1 MSEYSTPKGAFTGK
15 IVKVHDGDTVT
26 VLNRDG
32 SFSTLRLANI
42 DAPEITQDAGT
53 ASRDRLRGLV
63 YGRNMAIE
71 PTMGANGVEL
81 AQGRTVGTIKDRN
94 NVDYNLGQVE
104 SGNALAYRDFLRD
117 PAMLEAE
124 QRAQAARTGLWANSG
139 GIDPSA
145 YRRAGPEQTPTPG
158 GVLRG
163 LRSGTADEIAA
174 NMLGPRVASELL
186 LDDGKSVRRSDDAT
200 FDIAKNYRDTHGS
213 FMRGWHSSNTGMD
226 AGDNRIKAAILES
239 MGDKEGA
246 KRLYDAAKEQE
257 VEAGITAPKRFT
269 EIKGMGDAAEWAG
282 GALGQAAA
290 SALPMMAAGV
300 VAKLGL
306 RKTPLAKYA
315 PYIGAGVPSFGMQ
328 LGENMSNFQNNEKNT
343 LTPGQTL
350 AAAALTALPQA
361 ALDTF
366 TPGGLVAGKTLQAL
380 VRPGKKNLMKYA
392 TGEALHSA
400 GEEALTEGAQE
411 LIGQLGEKAL
421 VDHSKE
427 VDLKG
432 IIDSAAAGAV
442 GGMGMSAPFNTVEG
456 LKAQGAY
463 RRMEAEQER
472 VEAEQAAAAAGR
484 ATADQNYADLAAQ
497 FQQDN
502 GPDMQQRLTG
512 PTPTIYDNDGG
523 PNFTMHGGVY
533 PPMHQREAPVE
544 DVTGGG
550 WSLHQTLPH
559 NHSYEGSDLSDPTLR
574 EAPPPAV
581 ADMTPKVDI
590 GQRMMEQSDSVVAS
604 ALSDDK
610 RMLNDWHS
618 HTPEEKAQLVE
629 LIRDHTDNP
638 KVFSALSGLFGSEAK
653 VNEVAGALQRVHN
666 SLVRDPQAKNK
677 PEGLSLGDDGKPL
690 PINDGHDLTQAGLFA
705 DTVHGIGDPL
715 WRDDP
720 THDARAADLRSQAKA
735 LDSSIKQMDK
745 QMYMQ
750 KIPYGIAISKHL
762 DTKYPLVPA
771 GAVDDPQ
778 YMEQHEA
785 YVKEQ
790 MALTDA
796 ARQQAKERLIAEG
809 ADPSMISN
817 EAIKAE
823 MAKAYVMKAAV
834 SDYRPGDFSRDEL
847 DAMKMGK
854 KRDGKYF
861 DDGRIDVNMMRP
873 DGTVKAT
880 PISLMSLVVETAR
893 KRSSEGDHGNLS
905 IPRIGQLLSEG
916 VSTLMNMPGVSKSE
930 PFGAVEG
937 EHPAV
942 TADPDTGELQ
952 FNIPD
957 DTLVYRYKDGRRVTF
972 GEVRSSITTPDKAYR
987 EIRDELL
994 RSYKSADVGEK
1005 AAINH
1010 ELRLLEEARGT
1021 LGDIIEQL
1029 NTPHL
1034 LTAQELETLKE
1045 RIDKHSAE
1053 DGYIGQLFTANK
1065 KLLES
1070 KLEVA
1075 DAENQTATGE
1085 QSRSEADTAKLNKK
1099 GRVYQEET
1107 GEQLGAYANDI
1118 SERGEQA
1125 AKKQKFDDA
1134 VRTSEADKEAVLA
1147 RYKEKYPP
1155 VEATHRDQK
1164 QVLQLLQ
1171 ALIDR
1176 FVPNNGPEIWFTEA
1190 LPAGQR
1196 GAAHPYGAIVL
1207 DASLRGG
1214 KLVEVATHEFG
1225 HWFQQTVFEALPKN
1239 DPARRQIEQ
1248 AWENAVKR
1256 LFADK
1261 MSVAEFTAEFKAG
1274 STAAAFADDT
1284 TPGAELVRRMAADR
1298 ESRGKSAE
1306 YHISFPEWFANQF
1319 AKYVTSG
1326 QLFEGAN
1333 EHTATFMSKL
1343 LKQMRTLFDSIWE
1356 MVGNLMPESWQKYKP
1371 DEAFTKW
1378 VDSLAESYVTT
1389 WSPESLDSSHGIT
1402 PAILEELRMAP
1413 DVAAARS
1420 KERQRPVQVGAR
1432 RLSPKKQRA
1441 AVADTRRTESEAIAK
1456 ENREYEAAKKKHEQ
1470 ATELGMDSA
1479 VPSPPW
1485 DHPDNAPR
1493 RERLAQEIK
1502 DDAKRAK
1509 RSNAA
1514 KAGWE
1519 ERRAKEAEL
1528 REQAEKERA
1537 ERDKLLK
1544 DIEAATQN
1552 QRGAMKNA
1560 FKKAMEENTDGTK
1573 QSRQTPRGEGFND
1586 DMTDK
1591 LVDALRSMFGD
1602 RIRLLFTKAFAHGGS
1617 GQFSTPEIEGVIR
1630 KVIVLATKATD
1641 PRGVLYHEA
1650 LHAFIHELNQIGG
1663 GRLVKTLLRAAESA
1677 PILNQLKERLK
1688 DDPQALKSLED
1699 PEERAAFM
1707 LQFYAT
1713 DPTFTFGP
1721 QATTFMDKVR
1731 GFISQVFKV
1740 MSAEQQAKRILDYL
1754 MSGQHV
1760 EGFNRPSAA
1769 YKALFAKSDSKV
1781 VDTALQT
1788 MTAAADKLKKFVI
1801 PGDWLMRGTKIPALK
1816 KLAQLIHPTT
1826 GEGGDEGYLQA
1837 ITRLSGSY
1845 FGALAKHFDGTTD
1858 EQRRRVLDAL
1868 HAGDISEL
1876 SVEDKR
1882 LAQVVRGTLKD
1893 MRDYMDGTVD
1903 MGDLGPEYFPRVWDR
1918 EAIMADQDGFLALL
1932 AKHDIADSEKVL
1944 RRLLSEE
1951 MVDITDGES
1960 RDVGYTPAMSA
1971 ALKRKLADIS
1981 NAEASAF
1988 LNKDL
1993 LKTMHTYVRQAV
2005 KRTEYTRRFG
2015 ANGERLNGMLLEAR
2029 AQGATESDLEQ
2040 ARKYVMAAEGT
2051 LGYDIDPKLRDLMG
2065 GITLYENIRLLP
2077 MVILSSVVD
2086 PIGIAV
2092 RSGDMRDAF
2101 TAFARG
2107 ISEIAHYLKKAPE
2120 VKDDMMQLAI
2130 DIGVMD
2136 HNVLLDAY
2144 QLSTGTEF
2152 MSARQKKIQDM
2163 FFKYNMMSGWNHS
2176 MRTAAVSSAIQFIT
2190 RHALN
2195 PNKHSARYLSELNLS
2210 QDKLYFSGD
2219 GSLLVRSE
2227 DVIAAGGTKADA
2239 AALQAAIHRYV
2250 DGAVLRPNAAH
2261 RPIWMS
2267 DPHYALLSH
2276 LKQFTYSF
2284 HQTILKRVTEEA
2296 KHGNYGPLLP
2306 LLSYVPV
2313 SIAASFV
2320 KGIVQGGGDDPEW
2333 KRGWGVADY
2342 VWDGVQRAGLLGIRQ
2357 FSSDILSDVGRG
2369 GTGLGVIIGPAA
2381 DHVLGFARD
2390 IKRGNAT
2397 HAVIDSLPVNDMYGT
2412 ALSRV
2417 VS

>member
-53 ASRDRLRGLV
+53 ASRDRLRGLI

-71 PTMGANGVEL
+71 PTMGADGVEL

-124 QRAQAARTGLWANSG
+124 QRAQAARAGLWANPG

-163 LRSGTADEIAA
+163 LRGGTADEIAA
-174 NMLGPRVASELL
+174 NMLGPRVANELL

-213 FMRGWHSSNTGMD
+213 FMRGWHSSNTGTD

-246 KRLYDAAKEQE
+246 KRLYDVAKEQE
-257 VEAGITAPKRFT
+257 VEAGITATKRFT
-269 EIKGMGDAAEWAG
+269 EIKGMGDAVEWAG
-282 GALGQAAA
+282 GALGQMAA

-300 VAKLGL
+300 AAKLGL

-315 PYIGAGVPSFGMQ
+315 PYIGAGVPSLHMQ
-328 LGENMSNFQNNEKNT
+328 TGENMSSFLNNEKNT

-350 AAAALTALPQA
+350 AAAAATALPQA
-361 ALDTF
+361 ALDAL
-366 TPGGLVAGKTLQAL
+366 TPGGLMSKKVLQTLVQ
-380 VRPGKKNLMKYA
+380 PGKKNLMKHVA
-392 TGEALHSA
+392 GEGLKTA
-400 GEEALTEGAQE
+400 GEEGLTEGAQT
-411 LIGQLGEKAL
+411 LIGQAGENLMIDRTKGFDMRDI
-421 VDHSKE
+421 VDA
-427 VDLKG
+427 
-432 IIDSAAAGAV
+432 AAAGAV
-442 GGMGMSAPFNTVEG
+442 GGAAMSMPFSALEG
-456 LKAQGAY
+456 VKAQGAMK
-463 RRMEAEQER
+463 RAEAEIARQKAEQEAADSAR
-472 VEAEQAAAAAGR
+472 AEMEQQYQQERDAIEPPSLPGGGMKPTETTTR
-484 ATADQNYADLAAQ
+484 TYNAD
-497 FQQDN
+497 
-502 GPDMQQRLTG
+502 GPDFVL
-512 PTPTIYDNDGG
+512 N
-523 PNFTMHGGVY
+523 GGVY
-533 PPMHQREAPVE
+533 PPLRTRQAPE
-544 DVTGGG
+544 DTTGVAG
-550 WSLHQTLPH
+550 LLPKPPH
-559 NHSYEGSDLSDPTLR
+559 EYAGSDLPDPTLR
-574 EAPPPAV
+574 EPPAPAV
-581 ADMTPKVDI
+581 TDMTPKVDL
-590 GQRMMEQSDSVVAS
+590 EQHLLDRSDAIVSTSLSGAG
-604 ALSDDK
+604 ALDE
-610 RMLNDWHS
+610 WHGFS
-618 HTPEEKAQLVE
+618 PDEKAHIIE
-629 LIRDHTDNP
+629 LIRDKSDHP
-638 KVFSALSGLFGSEAK
+638 SVLPVISHMFGSAEKA
-653 VNEVAGALQRVHN
+653 NEVSTALRKVHQ
-666 SLVRDPQAKNK
+666 SLFANPQASSQLRDEK
-677 PEGLSLGDDGKPL
+677 LDDDGKPL
-690 PINDGHDLTQAGLFA
+690 PTNDGHDLTQAGLFA

-750 KIPYGIAISKHL
+750 KVPYGIAISKHL
-762 DTKYPLVPA
+762 DAKYPLVPA
-771 GAVDDPQ
+771 SAVDDPQ
-778 YMEQHEA
+778 YMKQHEA
-785 YVKEQ
+785 YAKEH

-796 ARQQAKERLIAEG
+796 VRQQAKERLVAEG

-823 MAKAYVMKAAV
+823 MAKAYAMKAAV

-893 KRSSEGDHGNLS
+893 KRSSDGDHGNLS

-916 VSTLMNMPGVSKSE
+916 VSTLMNMPGVSKPE

-937 EHPAV
+937 KQPAV
-942 TADPDTGELQ
+942 TVDTDTGELQ

-994 RSYKSADVGEK
+994 RGYKSADAGEK

-1010 ELRLLEEARGT
+1010 ELRQLEEARGT

-1045 RIDKHSAE
+1045 RIDKHKAE
-1053 DGYIGQLFTANK
+1053 DGYIGQLIAANK

-1070 KLEVA
+1070 KLETA

-1118 SERGEQA
+1118 SERGEQT

-1134 VRTSEADKEAVLA
+1134 VRDSEADKEGALA

-1164 QVLQLLQ
+1164 QALQLLQ

-1176 FVPNNGPEIWFTEA
+1176 FVPNNRPEIWFTEA
-1190 LPAGQR
+1190 LPARQR
-1196 GAAHPYGAIVL
+1196 GAAHFYGAIVL

-1214 KLVEVATHEFG
+1214 KLIEVAAHEFG
-1225 HWFQQTVFEALPKN
+1225 HWFQRVVFEALPQN
-1239 DPARRQIEQ
+1239 DPARKQIEQ
-1248 AWENAVKR
+1248 AWKNAVTR
-1256 LFADK
+1256 LFDDK
-1261 MSVAEFTAEFKAG
+1261 MTVAEFTAEFKSA
-1274 STAAAFADDT
+1274 STAAAFTGGT
-1284 TPGAELVRRMAADR
+1284 TSGAELVRRMAADS
-1298 ESRGKSAE
+1298 EARGKSAE

-1333 EHTATFMSKL
+1333 EHTAKFMSKL
-1343 LKQMRTLFDSIWE
+1343 LKQMRDLFDSIWE
-1356 MVGNLMPESWQKYKP
+1356 MVGNLMPAAWRPYKP
-1371 DEAFTKW
+1371 NEAFTKW
-1378 VDSLAESYVTT
+1378 VDSLAESYVTR
-1389 WSPESLDSSHGIT
+1389 WSPENLAMGKEIT
-1402 PAILEELRMAP
+1402 PAIMKELRMSPEDAL
-1413 DVAAARS
+1413 ARFN
-1420 KERQRPVQVGAR
+1420 ERANPVEIGVKQ
-1432 RLSPKKQRA
+1432 LSPEEEQASVRR
-1441 AVADTRRTESEAIAK
+1441 AVARERAETAAENRAYEKAKETYEKAIALGL
-1456 ENREYEAAKKKHEQ
+1456 EATKP
-1470 ATELGMDSA
+1470 T
-1479 VPSPPW
+1479 PPW
-1485 DHPDNAPR
+1485 DHPDNAAV
-1493 RERLAQEIK
+1493 RERIAKEAK
-1502 DDAKRAK
+1502 ADATRQR

-1514 KAGWE
+1514 KAAWAK
-1519 ERRAKEAEL
+1519 RRAREAEL
-1528 REQAEKERA
+1528 LKQVNTERA
-1537 ERDKLLK
+1537 QQEALLK
-1544 DIEAATQN
+1544 DIEAVLGDK
-1552 QRGAMKNA
+1552 RGAMKNA
-1560 FKKAMEENTDGTK
+1560 FKRAAEEARGETK
-1573 QSRQTPRGEGFND
+1573 NSAQTPRGEGMSEAVAEELFA
-1586 DMTDK
+1586 TLEK
-1591 LVDALRSMFGD
+1591 MFGK
-1602 RIRLLFTKAFAHGGS
+1602 RVTLLFTNAFAHGGS
-1617 GQFSTPEIEGVIR
+1617 GQFTAKEIEGVLR
-1630 KVIVLATKATD
+1630 KIIAVSVHATD

-1650 LHAFIHELNQIGG
+1650 LHAFIHELNKIGG
-1663 GRLVKTLLRAAESA
+1663 GKLVRTLLRAAESA

-1688 DDPQALKSLED
+1688 DDPQALESLSD

-1713 DPTFTFGP
+1713 DPTFSFGP
-1721 QATTFMDKVR
+1721 EATTFMEKAR
-1731 GFISQVFKV
+1731 ALFGKVFKLISV
-1740 MSAEQQAKRILDYL
+1740 EKQAQRILDYL
-1754 MSGQHV
+1754 ISGQHA
-1760 EGFNRPSAA
+1760 EGYSRPNAV
-1769 YKALFAKSDSKV
+1769 YKSLLARSDYQMLNS
-1781 VDTALQT
+1781 ALQT
-1788 MTAAADKLKKFVI
+1788 MSAVSDSLKKFII
-1801 PGDWLMRGTKIPALK
+1801 PGDWLMRSTKIPALK

-1826 GEGGDEGYLQA
+1826 GEGGGEGYLQA

-1845 FGALAKHFDGTTD
+1845 FGAMAKHFDGTTD

-1882 LAQVVRGTLKD
+1882 LARVVRGTLKD
-1893 MRDYMDGTVD
+1893 MRDYMDGIVE

-1932 AKHDIADSEKVL
+1932 AKHDIADGEKVL

-1951 MVDITDGES
+1951 TVEINEGES
-1960 RDVGYTPAMSA
+1960 REVGYTPAMSA
-1971 ALKRKLADIS
+1971 ALKRKLAEIT

-2015 ANGERLNGMLLEAR
+2015 KEGERLNMLLGAAR
-2029 AQGATESDLEQ
+2029 AQGATEAELEQ
-2040 ARKYVMAAEGT
+2040 AKKYVMAAEGT

-2065 GITLYENIRLLP
+2065 SITLYENIRLLP
-2077 MVILSSVVD
+2077 MILLSSIVD
-2086 PIGIAV
+2086 PLGLAV

-2101 TAFARG
+2101 SAFKRG
-2107 ISEIAHYLKKAPE
+2107 VLEIAHYLKKEPE
-2120 VKDDMMQLAI
+2120 VNDDMMRLAI

-2136 HNVLLDAY
+2136 HSVLLDAY

-2152 MSARQKKIQDM
+2152 MSARQRKFQNL

-2176 MRTAAVSSAIQFIT
+2176 MRTAATGSAVQFIT
-2190 RHALN
+2190 RHVLS
-2195 PNKHSARYLSELNLS
+2195 PNKHSARYLKELNLS
-2210 QDKLYFSGD
+2210 PDMLWFNAD
-2219 GSLLVRSE
+2219 GVLQVRTS
-2227 DVIAAGGTKADA
+2227 DILAAGGTQRDADT
-2239 AALQAAIHRYV
+2239 LQAAIHRYV

-2284 HQTILKRVTEEA
+2284 HQTILERVAEEM
-2296 KHGNYGPLLP
+2296 KNGNYAPILP
-2306 LLSYVPV
+2306 LLSYIPI
-2313 SIAASFV
+2313 SIAASMV

-2333 KRGWGVADY
+2333 KKGWGVADY
-2342 VWDGVQRAGLLGIRQ
+2342 VWDGTQRAGLLGIRQ
-2357 FSSDILSDVGRG
+2357 FGVDIMEDVGRG
-2369 GTGLGVIIGPAA
+2369 DTGLSTIIGPAA
-2381 DHVLGFARD
+2381 SHVLGFARD
-2390 IKRGNAT
+2390 IGRGNIK
-2397 HAVIDSLPVNDMYGT
+2397 HAVIDSLPANDMYGAT
-2412 ALSRV
+2412 LSRV

>member
-1 MSEYSTPKGAFTGK
+1 MSDWNLPSGDFRGK

-26 VLNRDG
+26 VLQRDG
-32 SFSTLRLANI
+32 SLANVRLANI
-42 DAPEITQDAGT
+42 DAPELMQQGGT
-53 ASRDRLRGLV
+53 ASRDRLRDLI
-63 YGRNMAIE
+63 YGRDLNVAAT
-71 PTMGANGVEL
+71 PDTTY
-81 AQGRTVGTIKDRN
+81 GRAVGTLLDRN
-94 NVDYNLGQVE
+94 ATNYNLGQVR
-104 SGNALAYRDFLRD
+104 SGNATAYEQFLRD
-117 PAMLEAE
+117 PAAL
-124 QRAQAARTGLWANSG
+124 QAQAEAAAAKAGFWATG
-139 GIDPSA
+139 
-145 YRRAGPEQTPTPG
+145 GPPDAAAFRHAQPQSMPIPG
-158 GVLRG
+158 GTQNGLRG
-163 LRSGTADEIAA
+163 SSINDTIEYLRS
-174 NMLGPRVASELL
+174 PRVIQDLM
-186 LDDGKSVRRSDDAT
+186 LDGGKSNQPSDDPT
-200 FDIAKNYRDTHGS
+200 FDIAMQYRKEHGD
-213 FMRGWHSSNTGMD
+213 FRRGLHSSIEGMKAGYNRTKAAALEV
-226 AGDNRIKAAILES
+226 AGDKA
-239 MGDKEGA
+239 GA
-246 KRLYDAAKEQE
+246 KELYDLAKSQE
-257 VEAGITAPKRFT
+257 VEAAITAPKRFT
-269 EIKGMGDAAEWAG
+269 EIGGVGDAVDWAQ
-282 GALGQAAA
+282 GALGQGVASAGPILAAA
-290 SALPMMAAGV
+290 AM
-300 VAKLGL
+300 AKLGL
-306 RKTPLAKYA
+306 RKTALKSLA

-366 TPGGLVAGKTLQAL
+366 TPGGLVAGKTLRAL
-380 VRPGKKNLMKYA
+380 VQPGKKNLMKYVA
-392 TGEALHSA
+392 GEALKSA
-400 GEEALTEGAQE
+400 GEEAVTEGLQE
-411 LIGQLGEKAL
+411 TIGQLGEKAL
-421 VDHSKE
+421 VDRSKE
-427 VDLKG
+427 IDLKG

-463 RRMEAEQER
+463 RRMEAEQRR
-472 VEAEQAAAAAGR
+472 VAAEQAAAAAGR

-523 PNFTMHGGVY
+523 PNFTMHGSVY
-533 PPMHQREAPVE
+533 PPMHRREAPIE

-550 WSLHQTLPH
+550 WSLHQTLPY
-559 NHSYEGSDLSDPTLR
+559 NHIYEGSDLPDPTLR
-574 EAPPPAV
+574 EAPTPAV
-581 ADMTPKVDI
+581 TDMTPKVDI
-590 GQRMMEQSDSVVAS
+590 GQRMLEQSDSVVAS

-618 HTPEEKAQLVE
+618 HTPEEKAQLIE

-677 PEGLSLGDDGKPL
+677 PEGLSLDDDGKPI
-690 PINDGHDLTQAGLFA
+690 PTDSGHDLTTAGTFA
-705 DTVHGIGDPL
+705 DTVHGVGDPL

-720 THDARAADLRSQAKA
+720 THDARAAALRSQAKA

-750 KIPYGIAISKHL
+750 KVPYGIAISKHL
-762 DTKYPLVPA
+762 DAKYPLVPA

-796 ARQQAKERLIAEG
+796 VRQQAKERLVAEG
-809 ADPSMISN
+809 ADPSMISKA
-817 EAIKAE
+817 AIDAE
-823 MAKAYVMKAAV
+823 VSKAYAMKAVV

-861 DDGRIDVNMMRP
+861 EEGRVDLNMVQSN
-873 DGTVKAT
+873 GEVKPT

-893 KRSSEGDHGNLS
+893 KRSADGDHGNLS
-905 IPRIGQLLSEG
+905 VSRIGQLLSDG
-916 VSTLMNMPGVSKSE
+916 ITTLMNMPGVSKSE
-930 PFGAVEG
+930 PFGTVEG
-937 EHPAV
+937 GKPAV
-942 TADPDTGELQ
+942 TVDPETGEMA

-972 GEVRSSITTPDKAYR
+972 GEVRSSITTPDKAYHK
-987 EIRDELL
+987 IRNELL
-994 RSYKSADVGEK
+994 RSYKSADAGEK

-1034 LTAQELETLKE
+1034 LTARELETLKGQ
-1045 RIDKHSAE
+1045 IDKHSAE
-1053 DGYIGQLFTANK
+1053 DGYIGQLFAANK
-1065 KLLES
+1065 KLLDS
-1070 KLEVA
+1070 KLETA
-1075 DAENQTATGE
+1075 DLENQTATGE
-1085 QSRSEADTAKLNKK
+1085 QDRSEADTAKLNKK

-1125 AKKQKFDDA
+1125 AA
-1134 VRTSEADKEAVLA
+1134 EADVDAIIREAERGRKEAIAELKREYPAEYPTQGQERVLA
-1147 RYKEKYPP
+1147 
-1155 VEATHRDQK
+1155 
-1164 QVLQLLQ
+1164 LMQ
-1171 ALIDR
+1171 ALIER
-1176 FVPNNGPEIWFTEA
+1176 FAPSSDLQIWFTKA
-1190 LPAGQR
+1190 LPIGTPGIAS
-1196 GAAHPYGAIVL
+1196 YNGAIIL
-1207 DASLRGG
+1207 SNKLQGA

-1225 HWFQQTVFEALPKN
+1225 HWLQNTVFEALPKN
-1239 DPARRQIEQ
+1239 DPARKQIEQ
-1248 AWENAVKR
+1248 AWENAVTR
-1256 LFADK
+1256 LFDDK
-1261 MSVAEFTAEFKAG
+1261 MTAEEYAAEFYSAGTASLFEGDDTSGAALVRAR
-1274 STAAAFADDT
+1274 AAA
-1284 TPGAELVRRMAADR
+1284 R
-1298 ESRGKSAE
+1298 EAQGKDVE
-1306 YHISFPEWFANQF
+1306 YPISFPEWFANQF
-1319 AKYVTSG
+1319 SKYATSG

-1333 EHTATFMSKL
+1333 EHTARFMERL
-1343 LKQMRTLFDSIWE
+1343 LKHMTKLFETMQAVLNVLGELVPSAWRR
-1356 MVGNLMPESWQKYKP
+1356 YKP
-1371 DEAFTKW
+1371 AEAFTKW
-1378 VDSLAESYVTT
+1378 VDSLPASYTVRWSADLPDTT
-1389 WSPESLDSSHGIT
+1389 RGIT
-1402 PAILEELRMAP
+1402 PEMMKELRMSP
-1413 DVAAARS
+1413 EEAAARMA
-1420 KERQRPVQVGAR
+1420 QRANPVEIGVKQ
-1432 RLSPKKQRA
+1432 LSPEEEQASVKRTVDSERA
-1441 AVADTRRTESEAIAK
+1441 AVAA
-1456 ENREYEAAKKKHEQ
+1456 ENRAYEKAKDEYAK
-1470 ATELGMDSA
+1470 ATELGMDSVA
-1479 VPSPPW
+1479 PSPPW

-1493 RERLAQEIK
+1493 RERLAQEIMK
-1502 DDAKRAK
+1502 DKRKAE

-1519 ERRAKEAEL
+1519 KRRAKEAEL

-1537 ERDKLLK
+1537 ERAKLLE
-1544 DIEAATQN
+1544 DIEAAMQN

-1560 FKKAMEENTDGTK
+1560 FKKAMDENTDGTK
-1573 QSRQTPRGEGFND
+1573 QSRQTPRGEGLND

-1650 LHAFIHELNQIGG
+1650 LHAFVHELNQIGG
-1663 GRLVKTLLRAAESA
+1663 GRLVKTLLRAAGSA

-1740 MSAEQQAKRILDYL
+1740 MSTEQQAKRILDYL

-1760 EGFNRPSAA
+1760 DGFNRPSAA

-1788 MTAAADKLKKFVI
+1788 MSAVSDSLKKFII

-1816 KLAQLIHPTT
+1816 KLARMIYPTV
-1826 GEGGDEGYLQA
+1826 GEGGDEGYLQS

-1845 FGALAKHFDGTTD
+1845 FGSMAKHFDGTTE
-1858 EQRRRVLDAL
+1858 EQRLRVLEAL
-1868 HAGDISEL
+1868 HAGDIREL

-1882 LAQVVRGTLKD
+1882 LANEVRRTLQEV
-1893 MRDYMDGTVD
+1893 YAYANEVVD
-1903 MGDLGPEYFPRVWDR
+1903 MGNLGEDYFPRVWDR
-1918 EAIMADQDGFLALL
+1918 ESIMANQDGFLAML
-1932 AKHDIADSEKVL
+1932 AAHDIKDGEKVM
-1944 RRLLSEE
+1944 RRILAEE

-1993 LKTMHTYVRQAV
+1993 LKTMHTYVRQTV

-2015 ANGERLNGMLLEAR
+2015 ANGERLNSMLLEAR
-2029 AQGATESDLEQ
+2029 AQGATKSDLEQ

-2152 MSARQKKIQDM
+2152 MSARQKKFQDM

-2195 PNKHSARYLSELNLS
+2195 PNKHSARYLSELNLP

-2219 GSLLVRSE
+2219 GSLLVRTE

-2284 HQTILKRVTEEA
+2284 HQTILKRVAEEA

-2342 VWDGVQRAGLLGIRQ
+2342 VWDGVQRAGVLGIRQ
-2357 FSSDILSDVGRG
+2357 FGVDIMEDVGRG
-2369 GTGLGVIIGPAA
+2369 DTGLSTIIGPAA
-2381 DHVLGFARD
+2381 SHVLGFARD
-2390 IKRGNAT
+2390 ITRGNVK
-2397 HAVIDSLPVNDMYGT
+2397 HAVIDSLPANDMYGAT
-2412 ALSRV
+2412 LSRV

>member
-1 MSEYSTPKGAFTGK
+1 MSEYSTPNGAFTGK

-174 NMLGPRVASELL
+174 NMLGPRVANELL

-213 FMRGWHSSNTGMD
+213 FMRGWHSSNTGMA

-246 KRLYDAAKEQE
+246 KQLYDVAKEQE
-257 VEAGITAPKRFT
+257 VEAGITATKRFT

-282 GALGQAAA
+282 GALGQMAA
-290 SALPMMAAGV
+290 SALPMMVAGV
-300 VAKLGL
+300 AAKLGL

-315 PYIGAGVPSFGMQ
+315 PYIGAGVPSLHMQ
-328 LGENMSNFQNNEKNT
+328 TGENMSNFQNNEKNT
-343 LTPGQTL
+343 LTPMQTL
-350 AAAALTALPQA
+350 GAAAVTALPQA
-361 ALDTF
+361 ALDALA
-366 TPGGLVAGKTLQAL
+366 PGGLMSKQVLQTLVQ
-380 VRPGKKNLMKYA
+380 PGKKNLLKYMG
-392 TGEALHSA
+392 GEALKSA
-400 GEEALTEGAQE
+400 GKEGLPEGAQE
-411 LIGQLGEKAL
+411 LIGQLGEKAFI
-421 VDHSKE
+421 DPSKAL
-427 VDLKG
+427 DLKN
-432 IIDSAAAGAV
+432 IIDAAASGAV
-442 GGMGMSAPFNTVEG
+442 GGANMSGLFSALEG
-456 LKAQGAY
+456 VKAQGAMK
-463 RRMEAEQER
+463 RAEAEIARQKAEQEAADSAR
-472 VEAEQAAAAAGR
+472 AEMEQQYQQERDAIEPPSLPGGGMKPTETTTR
-484 ATADQNYADLAAQ
+484 TYNAD
-497 FQQDN
+497 
-502 GPDMQQRLTG
+502 GPDFVL
-512 PTPTIYDNDGG
+512 N
-523 PNFTMHGGVY
+523 GGVY
-533 PPMHQREAPVE
+533 PPLRTRQAPE
-544 DVTGGG
+544 DTTGVAG
-550 WSLHQTLPH
+550 LLPKPPH
-559 NHSYEGSDLSDPTLR
+559 EYAGSDLPDPTLR
-574 EAPPPAV
+574 EPPAPAV
-581 ADMTPKVDI
+581 TDMTPKVDL
-590 GQRMMEQSDSVVAS
+590 EQHLLDRSDAVVSTSLSGAK
-604 ALSDDK
+604 ALDE
-610 RMLNDWHS
+610 WHGFS
-618 HTPEEKAQLVE
+618 PDEKAHIIE
-629 LIRDHTDNP
+629 LIRDKSDHP
-638 KVFSALSGLFGSEAK
+638 SVLPVISHMFGSTEKA
-653 VNEVAGALQRVHN
+653 NEVSTALRKVHQ
-666 SLVRDPQAKNK
+666 SLFANPQASSQLRDEK
-677 PEGLSLGDDGKPL
+677 LDDDGKPL
-690 PINDGHDLTQAGLFA
+690 PTNDGYDLTQAGLFA

-735 LDSSIKQMDK
+735 LGSSIKQMDK

-750 KIPYGIAISKHL
+750 KVPYGIAISKHL
-762 DTKYPLVPA
+762 DAKYPLVPA
-771 GAVDDPQ
+771 SAVDDPQ

-785 YVKEQ
+785 YAKEQ

-796 ARQQAKERLIAEG
+796 ARQQAKERLVAEG

-823 MAKAYVMKAAV
+823 MAKAYAMKAAV

-861 DDGRIDVNMMRP
+861 NDGRIDVNMMRP

-916 VSTLMNMPGVSKSE
+916 VSTLMNMPGVSKPE
-930 PFGAVEG
+930 PFGAIEG

-942 TADPDTGELQ
+942 TVDTDTGELQ

-972 GEVRSSITTPDKAYR
+972 GEVRSSITKPDKAYR

-1010 ELRLLEEARGT
+1010 ELRQLEEARGT

-1034 LTAQELETLKE
+1034 LTVQELETLKGQ
-1045 RIDKHSAE
+1045 IDKHSAE
-1053 DGYIGQLFTANK
+1053 GGYIGQLIAANR

-1070 KLEVA
+1070 KLETA
-1075 DAENQTATGE
+1075 DGENQTATGE

-1134 VRTSEADKEAVLA
+1134 VRDLEAAKEDVLA

-1164 QVLQLLQ
+1164 QALQLLQ

-1190 LPAGQR
+1190 LPARQR
-1196 GAAHPYGAIVL
+1196 GAAHFYGAIVL

-1214 KLVEVATHEFG
+1214 KLIEVATHEFG
-1225 HWFQQTVFEALPKN
+1225 HWFQRVVFEALPQN
-1239 DPARRQIEQ
+1239 DPARKQIEQ
-1248 AWENAVKR
+1248 AWENAVTR
-1256 LFADK
+1256 LFDDK
-1261 MSVAEFTAEFKAG
+1261 MTVAEFTAEFKPA
-1274 STAAAFADDT
+1274 STAANFTGGT
-1284 TPGAELVRRMAADR
+1284 TSGAELVRRMAADS

-1333 EHTATFMSKL
+1333 EHTAKFMSKL
-1343 LKQMRTLFDSIWE
+1343 LKQMRDLFDSIWE
-1356 MVGNLMPESWQKYKP
+1356 MVGNLMPAAWQKYKP
-1371 DEAFTKW
+1371 NEAFTKW
-1378 VDSLAESYVTT
+1378 VDSLAESYVMR
-1389 WSPESLDSSHGIT
+1389 WAPENLDMGKEIT
-1402 PAILEELRMAP
+1402 PAIMKELRMSPEDAL
-1413 DVAAARS
+1413 ARFN
-1420 KERQRPVQVGAR
+1420 ERANPVEIGVKQ
-1432 RLSPKKQRA
+1432 LSPEEEQASVKR
-1441 AVADTRRTESEAIAK
+1441 AVASERAETEAENRAYEKAKDKYEKAIALGL
-1456 ENREYEAAKKKHEQ
+1456 EATKP
-1470 ATELGMDSA
+1470 T
-1479 VPSPPW
+1479 PPW
-1485 DHPDNAPR
+1485 DHPDNAAV
-1493 RERLAQEIK
+1493 RERIAKETK
-1502 DDAKRAK
+1502 ADATRQR

-1514 KAGWE
+1514 KAAWAR
-1519 ERRAKEAEL
+1519 RRAREAEL
-1528 REQAEKERA
+1528 LKQANAEREQQEA
-1537 ERDKLLK
+1537 LLK
-1544 DIEAATQN
+1544 DIEAALGDK
-1552 QRGAMKNA
+1552 RGAMKNA
-1560 FKKAMEENTDGTK
+1560 FKRAAEEARGETK
-1573 QSRQTPRGEGFND
+1573 NSAQTPRGEGMSEAVAEELFA
-1586 DMTDK
+1586 TLEK
-1591 LVDALRSMFGD
+1591 MFGD
-1602 RIRLLFTKAFAHGGS
+1602 RVALALLDTLSHSGS
-1617 GQFSTPEIEGVIR
+1617 GQFSVKEIGGVTRQIIAVSVR
-1630 KVIVLATKATD
+1630 ATD

-1650 LHAFIHELNQIGG
+1650 LHAFIHELNKIGG
-1663 GRLVKTLLRAAESA
+1663 GKLVRTLIRAADSA

-1688 DDPQALKSLED
+1688 DDPQALESLSD

-1713 DPTFTFGP
+1713 DPTFSFGP
-1721 QATTFMDKVR
+1721 EATTFMDKVR
-1731 GFISQVFKV
+1731 GFIGKVFK
-1740 MSAEQQAKRILDYL
+1740 MISTEKQAQRILDYL
-1754 MSGQHV
+1754 ISGQHA
-1760 EGFNRPSAA
+1760 EGYSRPNAV
-1769 YKALFAKSDSKV
+1769 YKSLLARSDYQMLNS
-1781 VDTALQT
+1781 ALQT
-1788 MTAAADKLKKFVI
+1788 MSAVSDSLKKFII
-1801 PGDWLMRGTKIPALK
+1801 PGDWLMRSTKIPALK

-1826 GEGGDEGYLQA
+1826 GEGGGEGYLQA

-1845 FGALAKHFDGTTD
+1845 FSAMAKHFDGTTE

-1876 SVEDKR
+1876 SVEDKQ
-1882 LAQVVRGTLKD
+1882 LARVVRGTLKD
-1893 MRDYMDGTVD
+1893 MRDYVDGIVE
-1903 MGDLGPEYFPRVWDR
+1903 MGDLGPDYFPRVWDR

-1951 MVDITDGES
+1951 TVEINEGES
-1960 RDVGYTPAMSA
+1960 REVGYTPAMSA
-1971 ALKRKLADIS
+1971 ALKRKLAEIT

-1993 LKTMHTYVRQAV
+1993 LKTMHTYIRQAV

-2015 ANGERLNGMLLEAR
+2015 KEGERLNMLLGAAR
-2029 AQGATESDLEQ
+2029 AQGATEAELEQ
-2040 ARKYVMAAEGT
+2040 AKKYVMAVEGT

-2065 GITLYENIRLLP
+2065 GITLFENIRLLP

-2086 PIGIAV
+2086 PIGVAV

-2101 TAFARG
+2101 SAFKRG
-2107 ISEIAHYLKKAPE
+2107 VLEIAHYLKKEPE
-2120 VKDDMMQLAI
+2120 VSDDMMRLAI

-2136 HNVLLDAY
+2136 HSVLLDAY

-2152 MSARQKKIQDM
+2152 MSARQRKIQNL
-2163 FFKYNMMSGWNHS
+2163 FFKYNLMSGWNHS
-2176 MRTAAVSSAIQFIT
+2176 MRTAATGSAVQFIT
-2190 RHALN
+2190 RHVLS
-2195 PNKHSARYLSELNLS
+2195 PNKHSARYLKELNLS
-2210 QDKLYFSGD
+2210 PDMLRFNAD
-2219 GSLLVRSE
+2219 GVLQVRTS
-2227 DVIAAGGTKADA
+2227 DILAAGGTQRDADT
-2239 AALQAAIHRYV
+2239 LQAAIHRYV

-2284 HQTILKRVTEEA
+2284 HQTILKRVAEEMRY
-2296 KHGNYGPLLP
+2296 GNYAPILP
-2306 LLSYVPV
+2306 LLSYIPI
-2313 SIAASFV
+2313 SIAASMV

-2333 KRGWGVADY
+2333 KKGWGVADY
-2342 VWDGVQRAGLLGIRQ
+2342 VWDGTQRAGLLGIRQ
-2357 FSSDILSDVGRG
+2357 FGVDIMEDVGRG
-2369 GTGLGVIIGPAA
+2369 ETGLSTIVGPAA
-2381 DHVLGFARD
+2381 SHVLGFARD
-2390 IKRGNAT
+2390 ITRGNAA
-2397 HAVIDSLPVNDMYGT
+2397 HAVIDSLPANDMYGAT
-2412 ALSRV
+2412 LSRV

>member
-1 MSEYSTPKGAFTGK
+1 MSDWNLPSGDFRGK
-15 IVKVHDGDTVT
+15 IVKVHDGDTAT
-26 VLNRDG
+26 VLQRDG
-32 SFSTLRLANI
+32 SLVNVRLANI
-42 DAPEITQDAGT
+42 DAPELLQQGGT
-53 ASRDRLRGLV
+53 AARDRLRELI
-63 YGRNMAIE
+63 YGRNLNVAVA
-71 PTMGANGVEL
+71 PDTTY
-81 AQGRTVGTIKDRN
+81 GRAVGTLTDRN
-94 NVDYNLGQVE
+94 ATNYNLGQVR
-104 SGNALAYRDFLRD
+104 SGNASAYEQFLRD
-117 PAMLEAE
+117 PAAL
-124 QRAQAARTGLWANSG
+124 QAQAEAAAAKAGLWATG
-139 GIDPSA
+139 GPPDAAAFRHAQPQSMPI
-145 YRRAGPEQTPTPG
+145 PG
-158 GVLRG
+158 GTQNGLRG
-163 LRSGTADEIAA
+163 SSIDDTIEYLR
-174 NMLGPRVASELL
+174 NPRVIQDLK
-186 LDDGKSVRRSDDAT
+186 LDGGKSNQPSDDPT
-200 FDIAKNYRDTHGS
+200 FDIAMQYRKEHGD
-213 FMRGWHSSNTGMD
+213 FRRGLHSSIEGMKAGYNRTKAAALEM
-226 AGDNRIKAAILES
+226 AGDKA
-239 MGDKEGA
+239 GA
-246 KRLYDAAKEQE
+246 KELYDIAKSQE

-269 EIKGMGDAAEWAG
+269 EISGVGDAVDWAQG
-282 GALGQAAA
+282 AAGQGLASVGPVLAGALA
-290 SALPMMAAGV
+290 
-300 VAKLGL
+300 AKLGL
-306 RKTPLAKYA
+306 RKTALEKAA
-315 PYIGAGVPSFGMQ
+315 PYLGAGVPSFGMQ

-343 LTPGQTL
+343 LTPGETL
-350 AAAALTALPQA
+350 AAAAATALPQA
-361 ALDTF
+361 ALDSLM
-366 TPGGLVAGKTLQAL
+366 PGGTAAGKTLQAL
-380 VRPGKKNLMKYA
+380 VQPGKKNLMKYA
-392 TGEALHSA
+392 TGEALKSA
-400 GEEALTEGAQE
+400 GEEAVTEGLQE
-411 LIGQLGEKAL
+411 TIGQLGEKAL
-421 VDHSKE
+421 VDRSKE
-427 VDLKG
+427 IELNNIVDA
-432 IIDSAAAGAV
+432 AAAGAV
-442 GGMGMSAPFNTVEG
+442 GGASMSAPFNTVEG

-463 RRMEAEQER
+463 RRMEAEQR
-472 VEAEQAAAAAGR
+472 RMEAEQEAAAAGR
-484 ATADQNYADLAAQ
+484 AAADQNYADLAAQ

-512 PTPTIYDNDGG
+512 PTPTTYDSEDG
-523 PNFTMHGGVY
+523 PNFTMHGSVY

-550 WSLHQTLPH
+550 WSLHQTLPY
-559 NHSYEGSDLSDPTLR
+559 NHIYEGSDLSDPTLR

-581 ADMTPKVDI
+581 TDMTPKVDI
-590 GQRMMEQSDSVVAS
+590 GQRMLEQSDSVVAS

-629 LIRDHTDNP
+629 LIRDRADDP

-653 VNEVAGALQRVHN
+653 VNEVAGALQRIHN

-677 PEGLSLGDDGKPL
+677 PEGLSLDDDGKPI
-690 PINDGHDLTQAGLFA
+690 PTDSGHDLTTAGTFA
-705 DTVHGIGDPL
+705 DTVHGVGDPL

-720 THDARAADLRSQAKA
+720 KHEARATDLRQQAKT
-735 LDSSIKQMDK
+735 LDSSMRQMDK
-745 QMYMQ
+745 QLYMQ
-750 KIPYGIAISKHL
+750 RVPYSTAVSKHL
-762 DTKYPLVPA
+762 NDKYPLVA
-771 GAVDDPQ
+771 EGAVDDPE
-778 YMEQHEA
+778 YMAQHEA
-785 YVKEQ
+785 YAKEQ
-790 MALTDA
+790 LEMNA
-796 ARQQAKERLIAEG
+796 AVRQQAKERLVAEG
-809 ADPSMISN
+809 ADPDMISKA
-817 EAIKAE
+817 AIDAE
-823 MAKAYVMKAAV
+823 VRKAYAMKAVV
-834 SDYRPGDFSRDEL
+834 SDYRPGDFSRDEM
-847 DAMKMGK
+847 DAMRPGK

-861 DDGRIDVNMMRP
+861 EEGRVDLNMMQSN
-873 DGTVKAT
+873 GEVKPT

-893 KRSSEGDHGNLS
+893 KRSADGDHGNLS
-905 IPRIGQLLSEG
+905 VSRIGQLLSDG
-916 VSTLMNMPGVSKSE
+916 ITTLMNMPGVSKSE

-937 EHPAV
+937 GKPAV
-942 TADPDTGELQ
+942 TVDPETGEMN

-957 DTLVYRYKDGRRVTF
+957 DTLVYRYKGGGTLTF
-972 GEVRSSITTPDKAYR
+972 GEVRQAMGQSDKTYRKMRDSLMRRYKAADPDKR
-987 EIRDELL
+987 
-994 RSYKSADVGEK
+994 
-1005 AAINH
+1005 AAISA
-1010 ELRLLEEARGT
+1010 EMRALEEANNEYGN
-1021 LGDIIEQL
+1021 LLEKL

-1034 LTAQELETLKE
+1034 LTAKDVEEIREHIDEGQE
-1045 RIDKHSAE
+1045 AG
-1053 DGYIGQLFTANK
+1053 GYLGALLQANK
-1065 KLLES
+1065 KMLEQ
-1070 KLEVA
+1070 KLETA
-1075 DAENQTATGE
+1075 ANENQTATSDH
-1085 QSRSEADTAKLNKK
+1085 SRSETETAALSKR

-1107 GEQLGAYANDI
+1107 GEQLGAYANDL
-1118 SERGEQA
+1118 SERTTAEKTAKEVDDIVQKQESAVEETIRQYKKQYRPVAATRPHHEQA
-1125 AKKQKFDDA
+1125 
-1134 VRTSEADKEAVLA
+1134 
-1147 RYKEKYPP
+1147 
-1155 VEATHRDQK
+1155 
-1164 QVLQLLQ
+1164 LQLLRTL
-1171 ALIDR
+1171 AER
-1176 FVPNNGPEIWFTEA
+1176 FTPGRAPEVWFTRS
-1190 LPAGQR
+1190 LPGKIK
-1196 GAAHPYGAIVL
+1196 GIAHPYGVIVL
-1207 DASLRGG
+1207 NADLRAAD
-1214 KLVEVATHEFG
+1214 LMMIAAHEFG
-1225 HWFQQTVFEALPKN
+1225 HWFQNVVFNALPKN
-1239 DPARRQIEQ
+1239 DPARTQIENT
-1248 AWENAVKR
+1248 WKNLVTDV
-1256 LFADK
+1256 FNDK
-1261 MSVAEFTAEFKAG
+1261 MTVAEFAREFLPASAAER
-1274 STAAAFADDT
+1274 FADDT
-1284 TPGAELVRRMAADR
+1284 SPAAVFVRKLAQQR
-1298 ESRGKSAE
+1298 EKDGKNVE

-1319 AKYVTSG
+1319 SKYVTSG

-1333 EHTATFMSKL
+1333 EHTASFMSKL
-1343 LKQMRTLFDSIWE
+1343 LKQMRELFDSIWE
-1356 MVGNLMPESWQKYKP
+1356 MAGNLMPDSWRKYKP
-1371 DEAFTKW
+1371 AEAFTKW
-1378 VDSLAESYVTT
+1378 VDSLARNYVMNVPV
-1389 WSPESLDSSHGIT
+1389 SSLDNSHGIT

-1432 RLSPKKQRA
+1432 MLSPREQRA
-1441 AVADTRRTESEAIAK
+1441 AVADARRTESEATAK

-1470 ATELGMDSA
+1470 ATELGMDSVA
-1479 VPSPPW
+1479 PSPPW

-1519 ERRAKEAEL
+1519 KRRAKEAEL

-1537 ERDKLLK
+1537 ERDKLLE
-1544 DIEAATQN
+1544 DIEAAMQN
-1552 QRGAMKNA
+1552 QRGSMKNA
-1560 FKKAMEENTDGTK
+1560 FKKAMDENTDGTK
-1573 QSRQTPRGEGFND
+1573 QSRQTPRGEGLND

-1591 LVDALRSMFGD
+1591 LVDALRAMFGD

-1650 LHAFIHELNQIGG
+1650 LHAFVHELNQIGG

-1740 MSAEQQAKRILDYL
+1740 MSTEQQAKRILDYL

-1781 VDTALQT
+1781 VDTALQA

-1816 KLAQLIHPTT
+1816 KLAQMIYPTV
-1826 GEGGDEGYLQA
+1826 GEGGGEGYLQS

-1845 FGALAKHFDGTTD
+1845 FGSMAKHFDGTTE
-1858 EQRRRVLDAL
+1858 EQRLRVLEAL

-1882 LAQVVRGTLKD
+1882 LANEVRRTLQEV
-1893 MRDYMDGTVD
+1893 YAYANEVVD
-1903 MGDLGPEYFPRVWDR
+1903 MGNLGGDYFPRVWDR
-1918 EAIMADQDGFLALL
+1918 EAIMANQDGFLAML
-1932 AKHDIADSEKVL
+1932 AAHGIEDGEKVM
-1944 RRLLSEE
+1944 RRILAEE

-1960 RDVGYTPAMSA
+1960 RDVGYTPTMSA

-2015 ANGERLNGMLLEAR
+2015 ANGERLNIMLSEAR
-2029 AQGATESDLEQ
+2029 VQGATESDLEQ
-2040 ARKYVMAAEGT
+2040 ARKYVMAVEGT

-2195 PNKHSARYLSELNLS
+2195 PNKHSARYLSELNLP

-2333 KRGWGVADY
+2333 KRGWGVSDY

-2357 FSSDILSDVGRG
+2357 FGSDILSDVGRG

-2381 DHVLGFARD
+2381 DHVLGFTRD
-2390 IKRGNAT
+2390 ISRGNFE
-2397 HAVIDSLPVNDMYGT
+2397 HAVIDSLPVNDMYGA
-2412 ALSRV
+2412 ALSRTI
-2417 VS
+2417 

>member
-1 MSEYSTPKGAFTGK
+1 MSEYSTPKEAFTGK

-53 ASRDRLRGLV
+53 ASRDRLRGLI

-124 QRAQAARTGLWANSG
+124 QRAQASRAGLWAHPG
-139 GIDPSA
+139 GIDPAA
-145 YRRAGPEQTPTPG
+145 YRHAGPEQTPTPG

-163 LRSGTADEIAA
+163 LRGGTADEIAA
-174 NMLGPRVASELL
+174 NMLGPRVANELL
-186 LDDGKSVRRSDDAT
+186 LDGGKSVRRSDDAT

-246 KRLYDAAKEQE
+246 KRLYDVAKEQE
-257 VEAGITAPKRFT
+257 VEAGITATKRFT
-269 EIKGMGDAAEWAG
+269 EIKGVGDAAEWAG
-282 GALGQAAA
+282 GALGQMAA

-300 VAKLGL
+300 IAKLGL

-315 PYIGAGVPSFGMQ
+315 PYIGAGVPSLHMQ
-328 LGENMSNFQNNEKNT
+328 TGENMSNFQNNEKNT
-343 LTPGQTL
+343 LTPMQTL
-350 AAAALTALPQA
+350 AAALGTALPQA
-361 ALDTF
+361 AFDTLA
-366 TPGGLVAGKTLQAL
+366 PGGLMSKKALQTLVQ
-380 VRPGKKNLMKYA
+380 PGKKNLLKYMG
-392 TGEALHSA
+392 GEGLKTAAKEGLP
-400 GEEALTEGAQE
+400 EGAQE
-411 LIGQLGEKAL
+411 LIGQLGEKAFI
-421 VDHSKE
+421 DPSKAL
-427 VDLKG
+427 DLKN
-432 IIDSAAAGAV
+432 IIDAAASGAV
-442 GGMGMSAPFNTVEG
+442 GGAAMSTPFSALEG
-456 LKAQGAY
+456 VKAQGAMK
-463 RRMEAEQER
+463 RAEAEIARQRAEQEAADSAR
-472 VEAEQAAAAAGR
+472 AEMEQQYQQERDAIEPPSLPGGGMKPTET
-484 ATADQNYADLAAQ
+484 TARTYNAD
-497 FQQDN
+497 
-502 GPDMQQRLTG
+502 GPDFVL
-512 PTPTIYDNDGG
+512 N
-523 PNFTMHGGVY
+523 GGVY
-533 PPMHQREAPVE
+533 PPLRTRQAPE
-544 DVTGGG
+544 DTTVVAG
-550 WSLHQTLPH
+550 LLPKPPH
-559 NHSYEGSDLSDPTLR
+559 EFAGSDLPDPTLR
-574 EAPPPAV
+574 EPPAPAV
-581 ADMTPKVDI
+581 TDMTPKVDL
-590 GQRMMEQSDSVVAS
+590 GQHLLDRSDAIVATNLS
-604 ALSDDK
+604 GAGALDE
-610 RMLNDWHS
+610 WHGFS
-618 HTPEEKAQLVE
+618 PDEKAHIIE
-629 LIRDHTDNP
+629 LIRDKSDHP
-638 KVFSALSGLFGSEAK
+638 SVLPVVSHMFGSPEKA
-653 VNEVAGALQRVHN
+653 NEVSTALRKVHQ
-666 SLVRDPQAKNK
+666 SLFANPQASSQLRDEK
-677 PEGLSLGDDGKPL
+677 LGDDGKPL
-690 PINDGHDLTQAGLFA
+690 PTNDGYDLTHAGLFA

-735 LDSSIKQMDK
+735 LDSSIKQLDK

-750 KIPYGIAISKHL
+750 KVPYGSAISKHL
-762 DTKYPLVPA
+762 DAKYPLVPA

-785 YVKEQ
+785 YAKEH

-796 ARQQAKERLIAEG
+796 VRQQAKERLIAEG

-823 MAKAYVMKAAV
+823 MAKAYAMKAAV

-861 DDGRIDVNMMRP
+861 ADGRIDVNMMRP

-916 VSTLMNMPGVSKSE
+916 VSTLMNMPGVSKPE

-937 EHPAV
+937 GHPAV

-957 DTLVYRYKDGRRVTF
+957 DTLVYRYKNGLRVTF

-987 EIRDELL
+987 KIRDELL
-994 RSYKSADVGEK
+994 RSYKRADAGEK

-1010 ELRLLEEARGT
+1010 ELRQLEEARGT

-1045 RIDKHSAE
+1045 RIDKHKAE

-1065 KLLES
+1065 KLLDS
-1070 KLEVA
+1070 KLETA
-1075 DAENQTATGE
+1075 DVENQTATGE
-1085 QSRSEADTAKLNKK
+1085 QDRSEADTAKLNKK

-1125 AKKQKFDDA
+1125 KVAADVDA
-1134 VRTSEADKEAVLA
+1134 IIREAERGRKEAIA
-1147 RYKEKYPP
+1147 EYKKEYPP
-1155 VEATHRDQK
+1155 VDPTHRDQK
-1164 QVLQLLQ
+1164 QALQLLQ

-1176 FVPNNGPEIWFTEA
+1176 FIPNNGPEIWFTEA
-1190 LPAGQR
+1190 LPARQR
-1196 GAAHPYGAIVL
+1196 GAAHSYGAIVL
-1207 DASLRGG
+1207 DAAMRGG
-1214 KLVEVATHEFG
+1214 KLIEVATHEFG
-1225 HWFQQTVFEALPKN
+1225 HWFQRTVFEALPKN

-1256 LFADK
+1256 LFDDK

-1284 TPGAELVRRMAADR
+1284 TPGAALARRMAAER
-1298 ESRGKSAE
+1298 ESRGKDAT
-1306 YHISFPEWFANQF
+1306 YHISFAEWFANQF

-1333 EHTATFMSKL
+1333 EHTAGFMAKL
-1343 LKQMRTLFDSIWE
+1343 LKQMRALFDSIWE
-1356 MVGNLMPESWQKYKP
+1356 MVGNLMPASWQKYKP

-1378 VDSLAESYVTT
+1378 VDSLAESYATT
-1389 WSPESLDSSHGIT
+1389 WSPESLYRLKEIT
-1402 PAILEELRMAP
+1402 PAIMKELRMSPEDAL
-1413 DVAAARS
+1413 ARFN
-1420 KERQRPVQVGAR
+1420 ERANPVEIGVKQ
-1432 RLSPKKQRA
+1432 LSPEEEQASVKRAVDSERA
-1441 AVADTRRTESEAIAK
+1441 AVAA
-1456 ENREYEAAKKKHEQ
+1456 ENRAYEEAKKKYEQ
-1470 ATELGMDSA
+1470 AVELGLKA
-1479 VPSPPW
+1479 IKPTPPW
-1485 DHPDNAPR
+1485 DHPDSAAV
-1493 RERLAQEIK
+1493 RERIAKETK
-1502 DDAKRAK
+1502 ADATRQR

-1514 KAGWE
+1514 KAGWAK
-1519 ERRAKEAEL
+1519 RRAREAEL
-1528 REQAEKERA
+1528 LKQANTEREQQEA
-1537 ERDKLLK
+1537 LLK
-1544 DIEAATQN
+1544 DIEAALGN
-1552 QRGAMKNA
+1552 KRGAMKNA
-1560 FKKAMEENTDGTK
+1560 FKRAAEEARGETK
-1573 QSRQTPRGEGFND
+1573 NSAQTPRGEGSGEID
-1586 DMTDK
+1586 REGLLDTLHK
-1591 LVDALRSMFGD
+1591 MFGD
-1602 RIRLLFTKAFAHGGS
+1602 RVVLVFRRAFKHGGS
-1617 GQFSTPEIEGVIR
+1617 GQFGTDEIAGVIR
-1630 KVIVLATKATD
+1630 KTIAVSVHATD

-1650 LHAFIHELNQIGG
+1650 LHAFIHELNKIGG
-1663 GRLVKTLLRAAESA
+1663 GKLVRALLRAADSA
-1677 PILNQLKERLK
+1677 PILNQLKARLK
-1688 DDPQALKSLED
+1688 DDPQALASLSD

-1713 DPTFTFGP
+1713 DPTFSFGP
-1721 QATTFMDKVR
+1721 EATTFMDKVR
-1731 GFISQVFKV
+1731 AMIGKVFKTI
-1740 MSAEQQAKRILDYL
+1740 STEKQAQRILDYL
-1754 MSGQHV
+1754 ISGQHA
-1760 EGFNRPSAA
+1760 EGYSRPNAV
-1769 YKALFAKSDSKV
+1769 YKSLLARSDYQMLNS
-1781 VDTALQT
+1781 ALQT
-1788 MTAAADKLKKFVI
+1788 MSAVSDSLKKFII
-1801 PGDWLMRGTKIPALK
+1801 PGDWLMRSTKIPALK

-1893 MRDYMDGTVD
+1893 MRDYMDGVVE
-1903 MGDLGPEYFPRVWDR
+1903 MGDLGPDYFPRVWDR

-1944 RRLLSEE
+1944 RRILSEE
-1951 MVDITDGES
+1951 MVEINEGES
-1960 RDVGYTPAMSA
+1960 SVVGYTPAMRA
-1971 ALKRKLADIS
+1971 ALKRKLAEIT

-1993 LKTMHTYVRQAV
+1993 LKTMHTYVRQSV

-2015 ANGERLNGMLLEAR
+2015 KEGEQLRMLLGAAR
-2029 AQGATESDLEQ
+2029 EQGATEAELEQ
-2040 ARKYVMAAEGT
+2040 AKKYVMAAEGT

-2101 TAFARG
+2101 SAFKRG
-2107 ISEIAHYLKKAPE
+2107 VMEIAHYLKKAPE
-2120 VKDDMMQLAI
+2120 VNDDMMRLAI

-2136 HNVLLDAY
+2136 HSVLLDAY

-2152 MSARQKKIQDM
+2152 MSARQQKFQNM

-2176 MRTAAVSSAIQFIT
+2176 MRTAATGSALQFIT

-2195 PNKHSARYLSELNLS
+2195 PNKHSERFLSELNLS
-2210 QDKLYFSGD
+2210 PDKLYFSKD
-2219 GSLLVRSE
+2219 GTLLVRV
-2227 DVIAAGGTKADA
+2227 DDIVAAGGTRADA
-2239 AALQAAIHRYV
+2239 DVLHAAIHRYV

-2267 DPHYALLSH
+2267 DPHYALFSH
-2276 LKQFTYSF
+2276 LKQFAYSF
-2284 HQTILKRVTEEA
+2284 HQTILKRVAEEMR
-2296 KHGNYGPLLP
+2296 HGNYAPILP
-2306 LLSYVPV
+2306 LLSYIPI
-2313 SIAASFV
+2313 SIAASMV

-2333 KRGWGVADY
+2333 KKGWGVADY

-2357 FSSDILSDVGRG
+2357 FGVNIMEDVGRG
-2369 GTGLGVIIGPAA
+2369 ETGLSAIIGPAA
-2381 DHVLGFARD
+2381 SHVLGFARD
-2390 IKRGNAT
+2390 ITRGNTA
-2397 HAVIDSLPVNDMYGT
+2397 HAVIDSLPANDMYGAT
-2412 ALSRV
+2412 LSRV

>member
-71 PTMGANGVEL
+71 PTMGADGVEL

-124 QRAQAARTGLWANSG
+124 QRAQAARAGLWANPG

-174 NMLGPRVASELL
+174 NMLGPRVANELL

-226 AGDNRIKAAILES
+226 AGDNRIGAAVLES

-246 KRLYDAAKEQE
+246 KRLYDVAKEQE
-257 VEAGITAPKRFT
+257 VEAGITATKRFT

-282 GALGQAAA
+282 GALGQMAA

-300 VAKLGL
+300 AAKLGL

-315 PYIGAGVPSFGMQ
+315 PYIGAGAPSLHMQ
-328 LGENMSNFQNNEKNT
+328 TGENMSNFQNNEKNT

-350 AAAALTALPQA
+350 AAALGTALPQA
-361 ALDTF
+361 VLDAL
-366 TPGGLVAGKTLQAL
+366 TPGGLMSKQVLQTLVQ
-380 VRPGKKNLMKYA
+380 PGKKNLLKYMG
-392 TGEALHSA
+392 GEALHAA
-400 GEEALTEGAQE
+400 GKEGLTEGTQE

-421 VDHSKE
+421 IDPSKAL
-427 VDLKG
+427 DLKN
-432 IIDSAAAGAV
+432 IVDSAASGAV
-442 GGMGMSAPFNTVEG
+442 GGVGMSGPFSALEG
-456 LKAQGAY
+456 IKAQGAMK
-463 RRMEAEQER
+463 RAEAEIARQKAAQEAADSARAEMEQQYQQER
-472 VEAEQAAAAAGR
+472 DAIEPPSLPGGGMKPTETTTR
-484 ATADQNYADLAAQ
+484 TYNAD
-497 FQQDN
+497 
-502 GPDMQQRLTG
+502 GPDFVL
-512 PTPTIYDNDGG
+512 N
-523 PNFTMHGGVY
+523 GGVY
-533 PPMHQREAPVE
+533 PPLRTRQAPE
-544 DVTGGG
+544 DTTGVAG
-550 WSLHQTLPH
+550 LLPKPPH
-559 NHSYEGSDLSDPTLR
+559 EFAGSDLPDPTLR
-574 EAPPPAV
+574 EPPAPAV
-581 ADMTPKVDI
+581 TDMAPKVDL
-590 GQRMMEQSDSVVAS
+590 EQHLLNRSDAIVSTSLSS
-604 ALSDDK
+604 AEALDE
-610 RMLNDWHS
+610 WHGFS
-618 HTPEEKAQLVE
+618 PDEKAHIIE
-629 LIRDHTDNP
+629 LIRDKSDHP
-638 KVFSALSGLFGSEAK
+638 SVLPVISRMFGSTEKA
-653 VNEVAGALQRVHN
+653 NEVSTALRKVHQ
-666 SLVRDPQAKNK
+666 SLFANPQASSRLRD
-677 PEGLSLGDDGKPL
+677 EGLDDDGKPL
-690 PINDGHDLTQAGLFA
+690 PTNDGYDLTQAGLFA

-796 ARQQAKERLIAEG
+796 VRQQAKERLVAEG

-823 MAKAYVMKAAV
+823 MAKAYAMKAAV

-873 DGTVKAT
+873 DGTVEAT

-916 VSTLMNMPGVSKSE
+916 VSTLMNMPGVSKPE

-937 EHPAV
+937 GHPAV

-972 GEVRSSITTPDKAYR
+972 GEVRSSIAKPDKAYR

-1010 ELRLLEEARGT
+1010 ELRQLEEARGT

-1045 RIDKHSAE
+1045 RIDKHRDE
-1053 DGYIGQLFTANK
+1053 DGYIGQLFTANE
-1065 KLLES
+1065 KLLERM
-1070 KLEVA
+1070 LEAA

-1085 QSRSEADTAKLNKK
+1085 QDRSEADTAKLNKK

-1125 AKKQKFDDA
+1125 ANKQKFDDA
-1134 VRTSEADKEAVLA
+1134 VRASEADKEAVLA

-1155 VEATHRDQK
+1155 VDPTHRDQK

-1176 FVPNNGPEIWFTEA
+1176 FVPNNRPEIWFTES
-1190 LPAGQR
+1190 LPAGRR

-1207 DASLRGG
+1207 NASLRGG
-1214 KLVEVATHEFG
+1214 ELVEVAAHEFG
-1225 HWFQQTVFEALPKN
+1225 HWFQRVVFEALPKN
-1239 DPARRQIEQ
+1239 DPARVQIEN
-1248 AWENAVKR
+1248 AWKSAVTR
-1256 LFADK
+1256 LFDDK
-1261 MSVAEFTAEFKAG
+1261 MTAAEFTAEFKSG
-1274 STAAAFADDT
+1274 SIAAAFTGDT
-1284 TPGAELVRRMAADR
+1284 TPGAEHTRAMAKDR
-1298 ESRGKSAE
+1298 ESRGKDAE

-1333 EHTATFMSKL
+1333 EHTAKFMSKL
-1343 LKQMRTLFDSIWE
+1343 LKQMRDLFDSIWE
-1356 MVGNLMPESWQKYKP
+1356 MVGNLMPASWRTYKP
-1371 DEAFTKW
+1371 NEAFTKW
-1378 VDSLAESYVTT
+1378 VDSLAESYVTA
-1389 WSPESLDSSHGIT
+1389 WSPEGLDMGKGIT
-1402 PAILEELRMAP
+1402 PAIMKELRMSPEDAL
-1413 DVAAARS
+1413 ARFN
-1420 KERQRPVQVGAR
+1420 ERANPVEIGVKQ
-1432 RLSPKKQRA
+1432 LSPEEEQASVER
-1441 AVADTRRTESEAIAK
+1441 AVASERAKTAAENRAYEKAKDEYEKAIALGL
-1456 ENREYEAAKKKHEQ
+1456 EATKP
-1470 ATELGMDSA
+1470 T
-1479 VPSPPW
+1479 PPW
-1485 DHPDNAPR
+1485 DHPDNAAV
-1493 RERLAQEIK
+1493 RERIAKETK
-1502 DDAKRAK
+1502 ADATRQR

-1514 KAGWE
+1514 KAGWAK
-1519 ERRAKEAEL
+1519 RRAREKELLKQANTE
-1528 REQAEKERA
+1528 REQQEA
-1537 ERDKLLK
+1537 LLK
-1544 DIEAATQN
+1544 DIEAALGDK
-1552 QRGAMKNA
+1552 RGAMKNA
-1560 FKKAMEENTDGTK
+1560 FKRAAEEARGETK
-1573 QSRQTPRGEGFND
+1573 NSAQTPRGEGMSEAVAEELFA
-1586 DMTDK
+1586 TLEK
-1591 LVDALRSMFGD
+1591 MFGK
-1602 RIRLLFTKAFAHGGS
+1602 RVTLLFTNTFAHGGS
-1617 GQFSTPEIEGVIR
+1617 GQFTAKEIEGVLR
-1630 KVIVLATKATD
+1630 KIIAVSVRATD

-1650 LHAFIHELNQIGG
+1650 LHAFIHELNKIGG
-1663 GRLVKTLLRAAESA
+1663 GKLVRALLRAAESA
-1677 PILNQLKERLK
+1677 PILNQLKARLK
-1688 DDPQALKSLED
+1688 DDAQALESLSD

-1713 DPTFTFGP
+1713 DPTFSFGP
-1721 QATTFMDKVR
+1721 EATTFMDKVR
-1731 GFISQVFKV
+1731 AMIGKVFKTI
-1740 MSAEQQAKRILDYL
+1740 SAEKQAQRILDYL
-1754 MSGQHV
+1754 ISGQHA
-1760 EGFNRPSAA
+1760 EGYSRPNAV
-1769 YKALFAKSDSKV
+1769 YKSLLARSDYKMLNS
-1781 VDTALQT
+1781 ALQT
-1788 MTAAADKLKKFVI
+1788 MSAVSDSLKKFII
-1801 PGDWLMRGTKIPALK
+1801 PGDWLMRSTKIPALK

-1826 GEGGDEGYLQA
+1826 GEGGGEGYLQA

-1845 FGALAKHFDGTTD
+1845 FGAMAKHFDGTTD

-1876 SVEDKR
+1876 SVEDKQ
-1882 LAQVVRGTLKD
+1882 LARVVRGTLKD
-1893 MRDYMDGTVD
+1893 MRDYMDGIVEL
-1903 MGDLGPEYFPRVWDR
+1903 GDLGPDYFPRVWDR

-1951 MVDITDGES
+1951 TVEINEGES
-1960 RDVGYTPAMSA
+1960 REVGYTPAMSA
-1971 ALKRKLADIS
+1971 ALKRKLAEIT

-2015 ANGERLNGMLLEAR
+2015 KEGERLNMLLGAAR
-2029 AQGATESDLEQ
+2029 AQGATEAELEQ
-2040 ARKYVMAAEGT
+2040 AKKYVMAAEGT

-2086 PIGIAV
+2086 PIGVAV

-2101 TAFARG
+2101 SAFKRG
-2107 ISEIAHYLKKAPE
+2107 VSEIAHYLKKEPE
-2120 VKDDMMQLAI
+2120 VSDDMMRLAI

-2136 HNVLLDAY
+2136 HSVLLDAY

-2152 MSARQKKIQDM
+2152 MSARQRKFQNL
-2163 FFKYNMMSGWNHS
+2163 FFKYNLMSGWNHS
-2176 MRTAAVSSAIQFIT
+2176 MRTAATGSAVQFIT
-2190 RHALN
+2190 RHVLS
-2195 PNKHSARYLSELNLS
+2195 PNKHSERFLSELNLS
-2210 QDKLYFSGD
+2210 PDKLYFSKD
-2219 GSLLVRSE
+2219 GTLLVRV
-2227 DVIAAGGTKADA
+2227 DDIVAAGGTRTDADV
-2239 AALQAAIHRYV
+2239 LHAAIHRYV

-2284 HQTILKRVTEEA
+2284 HQTILKRVVEEMR
-2296 KHGNYGPLLP
+2296 HGNYAPILP
-2306 LLSYVPV
+2306 LLSYIPI

-2333 KRGWGVADY
+2333 KRGWGVSDY

-2357 FSSDILSDVGRG
+2357 FGVDIMEDVGRG
-2369 GTGLGVIIGPAA
+2369 DTGLSTIIGPAA
-2381 DHVLGFARD
+2381 SHVLGFARD
-2390 IKRGNAT
+2390 ITRGNVA
-2397 HAVIDSLPVNDMYGT
+2397 HAVIDSLPANDMYGAT
-2412 ALSRV
+2412 LSRV